1 MSEGWEVT
9 LSDPAWIAIAFLAG
23 LLARTLGLPP
33 LVGYLGAGFV
43 LHELGVQGGAVL
55 QQVADVGVILLLF
68 TIGLKLSIRELIRPE
83 VCVVG
88 VAEILL
94 ASAGFSAIVWILAYA
109 QIGPFAGLDPRAA
122 LLLGLALSFSSTVFA
137 VKVLEDRGAGLSR
150 HGRLAI
156 GVLVLQDIVAVAVL
170 AATAQDWPSAWALL
184 LLLLVP
190 ARPLLREIMNRSGH
204 GELLLLFG
212 VAAALVTSTL
222 FESTGIKGGVGAL
235 AVGMILAGGGKADEL
250 SKSMLGLKDL
260 FLVAFFLSVGMSA
273 LPDGHGLLVA
283 VVLVL
288 ALPLKTA
295 LYLVLFSRRFVR
307 ARTSWQAS
315 LDLTNYSEFGL
326 IVVVAAAAAGWLP
339 SEWVAIL
346 AVVIAASFAFSAPVA
361 ERGDALYAKWRSRLK
376 ILERKRRLPG
386 DEDLHV
392 HDVDIIV
399 FGLGR
404 MGSRAYDAVHSD
416 YPGRVLGVDI
426 DAAVVARNVSQGRKV
441 VVGDATDPEFWS
453 RAEGL
458 VERLEWVLL
467 TMSAHEANVAA
478 VSGLRGRGFTGRI
491 AATSTYPDDARELRD
506 LGAEFAFDVFAE
518 AGAGFASH
526 LAGRLLDRSDPN
538 GDRDDAEEPPR
549 WQPGG

>member
-1 MSEGWEVT
+1 MSEGWEIT

-33 LVGYLGAGFV
+33 LVGYLGAGFA
-43 LHELGVQGGAVL
+43 LHELGAQGGPVL
-55 QQVADVGVILLLF
+55 QQMADVGVILLLF

-94 ASAGFSAIVWILAYA
+94 ASATFSAVVWMLAYA
-109 QIGPFAGLDPRAA
+109 RIGPFAGLDPRAA

-137 VKVLEDRGAGLSR
+137 VKVLEDRGAGSSH

-184 LLLLVP
+184 LLLLLP
-190 ARPLLREIMNRSGH
+190 ARPLLRGVLNRSGH

-212 VAAALVTSTL
+212 VAAALVASTL
-222 FESTGIKGGVGAL
+222 FEATGIKGGVGAL
-235 AVGMILAGGGKADEL
+235 AVGMLLAGGGKADEL
-250 SKSMLGLKDL
+250 SKTMLGLKDL

-273 LPDGHGLLVA
+273 LPDGPGLLVA
-283 VVLVL
+283 AVLVL

-307 ARTSWQAS
+307 ARTAWQAS

-326 IVVVAAAAAGWLP
+326 VVVVAAAAAGWLP
-339 SEWVAIL
+339 SDWVAIL

-376 ILERKRRLPG
+376 ALERKHRLPG

-404 MGSRAYDAVHSD
+404 MGSRAYDAVNSD

-426 DAAVVARNVSQGRKV
+426 DAAVVARNASQGRKA

-458 VERLEWVLL
+458 VERPRVGASHHVRSRGQRRGCEPTPWPRLHR
-467 TMSAHEANVAA
+467 AHC
-478 VSGLRGRGFTGRI
+478 
-491 AATSTYPDDARELRD
+491 RD
-506 LGAEFAFDVFAE
+506 VHLPRRC
-518 AGAGFASH
+518 AGAA
-526 LAGRLLDRSDPN
+526 
-538 GDRDDAEEPPR
+538 
-549 WQPGG
+549 